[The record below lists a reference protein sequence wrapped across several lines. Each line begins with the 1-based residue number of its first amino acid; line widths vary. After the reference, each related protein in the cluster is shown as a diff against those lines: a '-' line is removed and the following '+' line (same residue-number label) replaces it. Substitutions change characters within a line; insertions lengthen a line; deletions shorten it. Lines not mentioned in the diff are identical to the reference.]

1 MKRLNVLGGN
11 FLCNLSLC
19 KSHKAKFSTQC
30 NLFTVSLLPILMMMM
45 MGLKMVDMVVI
56 MVMDMV
62 EIEMVV
68 IDN

>member
-1 MKRLNVLGGN
+1 
-11 FLCNLSLC
+11 
-19 KSHKAKFSTQC
+19 
-30 NLFTVSLLPILMMMM
+30 MMMM
-45 MGLKMVDMVVI
+45 MGLKMVDMLVI

>member
-11 FLCNLSLC
+11 FRFNLSLC
-19 KSHKAKFSTQC
+19 KSHKAKFSTKY

-45 MGLKMVDMVVI
+45 MGLKMLDMVVI
-56 MVMDMV
+56 MVIDMV
-62 EIEMVV
+62 EIDMVV

>member
-1 MKRLNVLGGN
+1 
-11 FLCNLSLC
+11 
-19 KSHKAKFSTQC
+19 
-30 NLFTVSLLPILMMMM
+30 MMVM
-45 MGLKMVDMVVI
+45 MGLKMVDMLVI